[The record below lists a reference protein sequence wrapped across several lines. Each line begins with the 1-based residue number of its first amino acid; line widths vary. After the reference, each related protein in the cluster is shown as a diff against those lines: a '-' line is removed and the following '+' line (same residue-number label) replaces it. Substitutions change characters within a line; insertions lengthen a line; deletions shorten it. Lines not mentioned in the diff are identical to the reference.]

1 MIGEFKLKRWVL
13 FTTYGW
19 MIGILIVVSL
29 AALSEAVFNIKDE
42 SGGQAVVGIGMGAGV
57 GMMQWL
63 VLRKN
68 LNGSF
73 NLFLSALIGFS
84 VAFIIRD
91 MVASQLNSGFMK
103 LNLSIEVTIPFAVIL
118 GACISGWFQHWLVF
132 KTSGLPAGSY
142 LLYTMTGWFL
152 ATIVTMS
159 LFMFNFQSA
168 KHLPKLIIA
177 LLALLFLSI
186 GGPILGWI
194 TGQFLMRH
202 LKEKTSV

>member
-73 NLFLSALIGFS
+73 NLF
-84 VAFIIRD
+84 
-91 MVASQLNSGFMK
+91 
-103 LNLSIEVTIPFAVIL
+103 
-118 GACISGWFQHWLVF
+118 
-132 KTSGLPAGSY
+132 
-142 LLYTMTGWFL
+142 
-152 ATIVTMS
+152 
-159 LFMFNFQSA
+159 
-168 KHLPKLIIA
+168 
-177 LLALLFLSI
+177 
-186 GGPILGWI
+186 
-194 TGQFLMRH
+194 
-202 LKEKTSV
+202 